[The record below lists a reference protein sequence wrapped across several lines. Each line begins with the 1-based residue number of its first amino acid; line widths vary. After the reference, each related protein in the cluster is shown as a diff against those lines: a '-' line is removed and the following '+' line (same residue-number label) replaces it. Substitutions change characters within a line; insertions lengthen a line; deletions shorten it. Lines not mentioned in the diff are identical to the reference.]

1 MGKGGYNGGS
11 TVINAWSG
19 WFTDAGRRKQ
29 KRSSIKSK
37 GLVTLTP
44 EQKEAQ
50 LQYKIKL
57 AAESLER
64 AQAEFDAGVLKPA
77 KPKPAPV
84 KLGKKKRKKLK
95 LAAKRARKRAAK

>member
-11 TVINAWSG
+11 TVINAWSD
-19 WFTDAGRRKQ
+19 WFTDGGRKKQ
-29 KRSSIKSK
+29 KRSTAKSK
-37 GLVTLTP
+37 GVITLTP

-50 LQYKIKL
+50 LQYEIKL

-64 AQAEFDAGVLKPA
+64 AQAEFDAGLLKPA
-77 KPKPAPV
+77 KPRPAPM

-95 LAAKRARKRAAK
+95 MAAKRARKSAAK